1 MQPFDRIKG
10 VEVMTPI
17 LCEFKLV
24 HNDQTS
30 KVCRMSVGFSD
41 ISLKARSVF
50 LSGLWVWPLLLLSV
64 QILA

>member
-30 KVCRMSVGFSD
+30 KVFRMSVGFSD
-41 ISLKARSVF
+41 IALKVRSVF
-50 LSGLWVWPLLLLSV
+50 LSGLW
-64 QILA
+64 A